1 MKHLTAYKLFE
12 NNNDILNSVKDC
24 FVEFIDEESIDIY
37 YDYDNVL
44 KLDLTIK
51 SPVEGSI
58 DLDSLSN
65 VYKKNHEMIEDVK
78 VALLRLKEQYP
89 DIDEEIIFEG
99 AWVEFENAMVGTLT
113 ITFYQEKPQTG
124 LFYKKRGDNFIKVDD
139 DKVRDILKL
148 DKDVKLSIWSSG
160 SSDTL
165 KIDFPNETSFMKHM
179 YRDYLTR
186 RDELPSSFNNE
197 GVEDALII
205 NPELMERYQKLGNNF
220 DKLKIEGEPFVT
232 KIERV
237 DGSGNQQ
244 RYYQNGVEMSK
255 QAWYVSLK
263 LNKKFEFSL

>member
-1 MKHLTAYKLFE
+1 MNMKHLTAYKLFE
-12 NNNDILNSVKDC
+12 NNNDDDILNSVKYC

-37 YDYDNVL
+37 YEDDNLV
-44 KLDLTIK
+44 KLDLIIE
-51 SPVEGSI
+51 SPVEGSV

-65 VYKKNHEMIEDVK
+65 IYKKNHEMIEDVK

-89 DIDEEIIFEG
+89 DIDEEIIFESDT
-99 AWVEFENAMVGTLT
+99 MS

-139 DKVRDILKL
+139 DKVKDILKL

-160 SSDTL
+160 ISYTL
-165 KIDFPNETSFMKHM
+165 RIDFPNETSFMKHM
-179 YRDYLTR
+179 YRDYLNR

-220 DKLKIEGEPFVT
+220 DKLKIEGEPFIT

-244 RYYQNGVEMSK
+244 RYYQNGAEISK
-255 QAWYVSLK
+255 QVWYVSLK

>member
-1 MKHLTAYKLFE
+1 MKYLTAYKLFE

-37 YDYDNVL
+37 YDDYDNVV
-44 KLDLTIK
+44 KLDLTIE
-51 SPVEGSI
+51 SPVEGSV
-58 DLDSLSN
+58 DLDSVSN
-65 VYKKNHEMIEDVK
+65 FYKKNHEMIEDVK

-89 DIDEEIIFEG
+89 DIDEEIIFQLDT
-99 AWVEFENAMVGTLT
+99 MT

-124 LFYKKRGDNFIKVDD
+124 LFYKKREDNFIKVDS
-139 DKVRDILKL
+139 DKVKDILKL
-148 DKDVKLSIWSSG
+148 DGDVKLSIWSSG
-160 SSDTL
+160 SDDEL
-165 KIDFPNETSFMKHM
+165 KIDFPNKNSFMKHM